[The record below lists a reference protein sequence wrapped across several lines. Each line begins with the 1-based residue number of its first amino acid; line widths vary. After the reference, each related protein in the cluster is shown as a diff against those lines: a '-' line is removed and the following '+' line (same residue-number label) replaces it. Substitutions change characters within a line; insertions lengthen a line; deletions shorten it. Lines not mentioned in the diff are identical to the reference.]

1 MMILLRRSDKW
12 GSCIIRWATREPA
25 SHIGVSFDG
34 INVYHSDF
42 KGCRVEKIEDF
53 YKDSEVFVRHYA
65 TPVASMK
72 MRALEKLGSKY
83 DFLGILGFALFLLFK
98 FLGIRAKVP
107 LMNPKWMLCSEYAEY
122 ILLGTYSTA
131 TPVEVMSKYENSIR

>member
-1 MMILLRRSDKW
+1 MMILLRRSSKL
-12 GSCIIRWATREPA
+12 GSKVIRAFTNEPA

-34 INVYHSDF
+34 VTVYHSDA
-42 KGCRVEKIEDF
+42 KGCRSEPIEQF

-65 TPVASMK
+65 VPTAAMK

-83 DFLGILGFALFLLFK
+83 DFLGLVGFGLFLLMK
-98 FLGIRAKVP
+98 KLGIRARVP

-122 ILLGTYSTA
+122 ILLGTHNTL